1 MDKKERKAVFW
12 MIVYIVLAV
21 FIALIF
27 TSCKTKYVT
36 VEKVKTDTKYITNI
50 QRDSIHIHDSIFV
63 NQWQKG
69 DTVYQVRDR
78 WHTKW
83 RDRLLHDTIYKSI
96 VDSVPVPYPV
106 EKEVIKEVT
115 PWYNFILIGA
125 LGLTVLYLLFKQ
137 YYERKGTTQRRTIQP
152 Q

>member
-1 MDKKERKAVFW
+1 MNDRNVVVW
-12 MIVYIVLAV
+12 MIAYIISACV
-21 FIALIF
+21 IALVF
-27 TSCKTKYVT
+27 CGCKTKVVT
-36 VEKVKTDTKYITNI
+36 VEKVRTDTKYVTKLQRKVRTDTKYVTKL

-78 WHTKW
+78 WHVMW

-106 EKEVIKEVT
+106 EKIVEKPVT
-115 PWYNFILIGA
+115 PWHNYLIIGC
-125 LGLTVLYLLFKQ
+125 LFLTILYLIFKRII
-137 YYERKGTTQRRTIQP
+137 E
-152 Q
+152 

>member
-1 MDKKERKAVFW
+1 MNDKNAIAW
-12 MIVYIVLAV
+12 MIAYIISACIVVLM
-21 FIALIF
+21 FCG
-27 TSCKTKYVT
+27 CKTKIVT
-36 VEKVKTDTKYITNI
+36 VEKVRTDTKYVTKL

-78 WHTKW
+78 WHVMW

-106 EKEVIKEVT
+106 EKIVEKPVT
-115 PWYNFILIGA
+115 PWHNYLIIGC
-125 LGLTVLYLLFKQ
+125 LFLTILYLIFKRII
-137 YYERKGTTQRRTIQP
+137 E
-152 Q
+152 

>member
-1 MDKKERKAVFW
+1 
-12 MIVYIVLAV
+12 MIVYIVSAV
-21 FIALIF
+21 VIVLIF

-36 VEKVKTDTKYITNI
+36 VEKVRTDTTYITKL

-78 WHTKW
+78 WHTEW
-83 RDRLLHDTIYKSI
+83 RDRLLHDTIYKSV

-115 PWYNFILIGA
+115 PWYNWLLIG
-125 LGLTVLYLLFKQ
+125 GLLLAVLYLLFK
-137 YYERKGTTQRRTIQP
+137 RLLDKD
-152 Q
+152 